1 MDEVSLVFGGEKPIS
16 LHRVGSEIK
25 LWHYELPLS
34 CDFQNQHIEYRY
46 RVFVK
51 GHDSNFPVFGRFFRK
66 DASVMDEVG
75 KRIIKSNKQ
84 YDVFHFPDDIRY
96 FSESIPRSVM
106 FYISWLLQAVNTSN
120 ISQILEEVEE
130 MRFTYFSAKH
140 VRELIAWVVEQVVE
154 KSTTDAEAL
163 YLCIVL
169 GHLSQKHSKHF
180 RFPNDNTKKAFDRL
194 LDSFRSSVLA
204 PFCSASS
211 LGILDNFA
219 SVLVQCSNSPCWLNL
234 VATFYPYLGVHY
246 LLKKKHDTDFKEAR
260 YDMKEYRKLM
270 DMLLKNVDITKEE
283 EHEHQC
289 LLQAVL
295 ERAPNNDAVVE
306 LFDKA
311 DTDKFFED
319 EGKKE
324 DFFVKFYQ
332 DNHYNATRR
341 GTGEKL
347 VELLKIPRTL
357 RGKLYRLVNSCLLD
371 FVRSGEKMEEEQIKA
386 FIDLIISDQC
396 LQEPQVNDL
405 LIEISRSKSVDRH
418 KLLLKILETSQFRDN
433 WHLTS
438 MTQKIRIC
446 SSWVTNKVTNEMSI
460 RNGIDKTTAVYHGLE
475 LLMCCP
481 LNKSYNQLA
490 EEVSRTVNEN
500 LLRNE
505 ESLSVLRAFGNIS
518 KYSTV
523 VQDCYKAHVKE
534 ILCRDR
540 RVIKRSVNVLDE
552 YSNSRYVIIVIV
564 TLLTTFFGANFKCTL
579 NNHTLQ
585 KIINLFYCLFYPF
598 TWNYVGEKYL
608 RGHIEYLRR
617 QNYLLQR

>member
-1 MDEVSLVFGGEKPIS
+1 MKYFFVQVDFYLYVHGDEPVDDVYLVLGGEKPIS

-25 LWHYELPLS
+25 LWHYQLPIS

-51 GHDSNFPVFGRFFRK
+51 GHDSKVPVIGRFWSK
-66 DASVMDEVG
+66 DASTVDEVG
-75 KRIIKSNKQ
+75 KRNIDSNKQ
-84 YDVFHFPDDIRY
+84 YDVFHFPNDKWY
-96 FSESIPRSVM
+96 LSESIPRSVI
-106 FYISWLLQAVNTSN
+106 FYISWLLQTVNMSN
-120 ISQILEEVEE
+120 ISQILEEIEE
-130 MRFTYFSAKH
+130 MRFASFSAKH
-140 VRELIAWVVEQVVE
+140 VRELIAWVVQQVVE
-154 KSTTDAEAL
+154 KSIIDAQAL

-169 GHLSQKHSKHF
+169 GHLLQKCIIHF
-180 RFPNDNTKKAFDRL
+180 QFPNDNTKKACDRL
-194 LDSFRSSVLA
+194 LESFRGSILVPFRSS
-204 PFCSASS
+204 SS
-211 LGILDNFA
+211 LRILEKLA
-219 SVLVQCSNSPCWLNL
+219 SKLVQRSSSPSWLNL

-246 LLKKKHDTDFKEAR
+246 LLRKKHDTDFKEAR
-260 YDMKEYRKLM
+260 YDIKEYRKLM

-341 GTGEKL
+341 GAGEKL

-371 FVRSGEKMEEEQIKA
+371 FVRSGEKMEGEQIKA

-481 LNKSYNQLA
+481 LNKSNNQLA

-505 ESLSVLRAFGNIS
+505 ESLSVLKAFGNIS

-564 TLLTTFFGANFKCTL
+564 TLIIDKFFEQILNTL
-579 NNHTLQ
+579 W
-585 KIINLFYCLFYPF
+585 IIIHSKKL
-598 TWNYVGEKYL
+598 
-608 RGHIEYLRR
+608 
-617 QNYLLQR
+617 